1 MCNITNVN
9 IDKIRMLAKSQG
21 ITLKFL
27 CDCIGK
33 RSGFLNEVRFGKDH
47 IDANELSIIADK
59 LNTTVEY
66 LTGQTD
72 DPAKPAEKEKPD
84 AITDAKQAEFDARF
98 MRLSPERRDFVLQ
111 FLELALAEQEKG
123 KDVRQPPKRPE

>member
-72 DPAKPAEKEKPD
+72 QAQRPPEAGKGEPAGDGEAAEIY
-84 AITDAKQAEFDARF
+84 ALIAE
-98 MRLSPERRDFVLQ
+98 LSPEQRAVVLDM
-111 FLELALAEQEKG
+111 LRGLAG
-123 KDVRQPPKRPE
+123 KA